1 MFSFTNLLNI
11 PLGNEEEKGLLS
23 SLTDDLTRD
32 QYINISVVSSSKLDI
47 VLFVSLSICDPS
59 LFIKSY
65 NQNSSASF
73 LCFFLLL
80 QDSSPS
86 DSPPSASLNYRS
98 SSNQQEHTSKSFSS
112 QTTTAGLA
120 F

>member
-32 QYINISVVSSSKLDI
+32 QYINI
-47 VLFVSLSICDPS
+47 
-59 LFIKSY
+59 
-65 NQNSSASF
+65 
-73 LCFFLLL
+73 